1 MSSQLLVGVEA
12 IIFDLGGVI
21 INLDTSRTIASFVR
35 LSGWKQAEIISLTN
49 SKEFLD
55 FERGNLNDAEFRA
68 FVSKSLQTHLTNEQL
83 DQAWNA
89 MILDIPEVR
98 INLLRKLSQQL
109 PTFILSN
116 TNNIHIEFVERELLP
131 EHNIR
136 SFKEIVHKDYYS
148 HVMGMRKPE
157 PEIFQ
162 RLIDENNL
170 STIKTL
176 LVDDNTQNIEAAK
189 VMGFK
194 TYLVPPNQLNLN
206 LFV

>member
-21 INLDTSRTIASFVR
+21 INLDTSRTISSFAN
-35 LSGWKQAEIISLTN
+35 LSGLNHDQIISLTH
-49 SKEFLD
+49 SEKFLAY
-55 FERGNLNDAEFRA
+55 ERGNINDEEFRSFVRSRLND
-68 FVSKSLQTHLTNEQL
+68 SLSSEQI

-89 MILDIPEVR
+89 MILDIPKTR
-98 INLLRKLSQQL
+98 IDLLRKLSQQL

-131 EHNIR
+131 SHHIR

-148 HVMGMRKPE
+148 HLMGKRKPD

-162 RLIDENNL
+162 RLLDENNL

-176 LVDDNTQNIEAAK
+176 LVDDNIQNIEAAK
-189 VMGFK
+189 MMGFK

-206 LFV
+206 LFI